1 MIGWCRMQSIVGC
14 AWSCVEPV
22 GVQAFVPR
30 SPSGQNG
37 RATLR
42 EVGRSLLPPM
52 HPHHRPACCVT
63 RGRPFPLLLPSA
75 WGAHTTACARE
86 QRDRIPTHTNLL
98 GNRIQSIGTALVQ
111 IPMCT
116 PHALW
121 TCGGVHAPVRAPPTR
136 RAHAPARWPAP
147 QHARG
152 TLWHVQMC
160 TSRESAR
167 WIL

>member
-1 MIGWCRMQSIVGC
+1 MQI
-14 AWSCVEPV
+14 
-22 GVQAFVPR
+22 
-30 SPSGQNG
+30 
-37 RATLR
+37 
-42 EVGRSLLPPM
+42 PM
-52 HPHHRPACCVT
+52 HHPHVIWPACCVT

-147 QHARG
+147 QHAGARRG
-152 TLWHVQMC
+152 TSECARPAVGTPNLQC
-160 TSRESAR
+160 ARPDTLESAR
-167 WIL
+167 WNQYQHSPPLRTPAPLRTSILGSAGFVRKTFS